1 LLARRGS
8 ACIWSRLEVLLHL
21 SELLK
26 DHSFEFAVERAVFVA
41 TLHRLFVSGSDRD
54 CSVWMEDY
62 DIHFYRAMAWLGV
75 SLCYLAELSIVD
87 LGVGGSYAGAAI
99 GDWRTGFFWTIS

>member
-1 LLARRGS
+1 MLAVTNNNYAPYIATTTTRR
-8 ACIWSRLEVLLHL
+8 ANRRLR
-21 SELLK
+21 
-26 DHSFEFAVERAVFVA
+26 DERRLWLASAVFVA